1 LIKLELEQNELQF
14 ILNMM
19 GELPTKSGCFPLI
32 VKIQE
37 QANPQVPKEDKA
49 AE

>member
-1 LIKLELEQNELQF
+1 MIKLELEQNELQF
-14 ILNMM
+14 ILNML
-19 GELPTKSGCFPLI
+19 GELPTKSGCYPLI

-37 QANPQVPKEDKA
+37 QTNKQVEPP

>member
-1 LIKLELEQNELQF
+1 MIKLELEQNEVQF
-14 ILNMM
+14 ILNML
-19 GELPTKSGCFPLI
+19 GELPTKSGCYPLI

-37 QANPQVPKEDKA
+37 QANKQVEEP

>member
-1 LIKLELEQNELQF
+1 MKLDLEPNEVQF
-14 ILNMM
+14 ILNML
-19 GELPTKSGCFPLI
+19 GELPTKSGCYPLI

-37 QANPQVPKEDKA
+37 QGNKQVEPP

>member
-1 LIKLELEQNELQF
+1 MIKLELEQNELQF
-14 ILNMM
+14 ILNML
-19 GELPTKSGCFPLI
+19 GELPTKSGCYPLI

-37 QANPQVPKEDKA
+37 QANKQVEPP